1 MNKWIVAGALFLL
14 LGCADKP
21 YVPTS
26 AIYSQTLTARN
37 DASTQVRVHRVQQL
51 TGSGLGEGCPLV
63 LKVDNVEV
71 AGLQQNQYVDIYL
84 PGGEHNLSVRFSC
97 ALTSWRKT
105 LSIYTDGHY
114 QEILTEVGAAGQY
127 RMWRVK

>member
-1 MNKWIVAGALFLL
+1 MNKWIAAGTVFLL
-14 LGCADKP
+14 VGCANKP
-21 YVPTS
+21 YMATPT
-26 AIYSQTLTARN
+26 IYSQTLIARN
-37 DASTQVRVHRVQQL
+37 DDATKIRVQRVQQL

-63 LKVDNVEV
+63 LKVDHVEV

-84 PGGEHNLSVRFSC
+84 PTGKHDLSVRFSC

-105 LSIYTDGHY
+105 LSINADGHY

-127 RMWRVK
+127 RMWQVK